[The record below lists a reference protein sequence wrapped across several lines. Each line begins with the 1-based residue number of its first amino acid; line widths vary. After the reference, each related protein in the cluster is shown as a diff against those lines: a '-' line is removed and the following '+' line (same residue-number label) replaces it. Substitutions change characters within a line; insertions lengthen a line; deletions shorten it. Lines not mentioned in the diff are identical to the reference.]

1 MGFALGLIRGL
12 GLGAGLMYLF
22 DPDTGRRRRALL
34 RDQYTH
40 MCNALED
47 FMGKAMRDLSNRANG
62 VIAELSTLFHDDTPD
77 DRVLVDRVRS
87 KLGRV
92 VSHPHAVQVIVWQG
106 RVTLRGTIL
115 ADEFERLLT
124 VVAGVRGVEG
134 VESRLD
140 VHDRPKGISALQG
153 GVPRPG
159 ERSELFQETWSPAT
173 KLLVGAAGTVLAL
186 RLAGRGGLTGLAVGA
201 LGVGLAAGAFS
212 KLDWPGSEH
221 GETGHPDTAGDAPRT
236 EGPSAARPGPSV
248 RSTGL

>member
-1 MGFALGLIRGL
+1 
-12 GLGAGLMYLF
+12 
-22 DPDTGRRRRALL
+22 
-34 RDQYTH
+34 
-40 MCNALED
+40 
-47 FMGKAMRDLSNRANG
+47 MGKAMRDLSNRANG

-106 RVTLRGTIL
+106 RITLRGTIL
-115 ADEFERLLT
+115 ADEYERLLS
-124 VVAGVRGVEG
+124 VVAGVRGVKD

-140 VHDRPKGISALQG
+140 VHDRPNGISALQG

-159 ERSELFQETWSPAT
+159 EISEIFQETWSPAT

-186 RLAGRGGLTGLAVGA
+186 RLARRGGLTGLAVGA

-212 KLDWPGSEH
+212 KLDWRGSEH
-221 GETGHPDTAGDAPRT
+221 EEIGHPGTAGDAPRT

>member
-106 RVTLRGTIL
+106 HVTLRGTIL
-115 ADEFERLLT
+115 ADEYERLLS
-124 VVAGVRGVEG
+124 VVAGVRGVKG

-140 VHDRPKGISALQG
+140 VHDQPKGISALQG

-159 ERSELFQETWSPAT
+159 ESSEIFQETWSPAT

-186 RLAGRGGLTGLAVGA
+186 RLARRGGLTGLAVGA

-212 KLDWPGSEH
+212 MLDWPGSEH
-221 GETGHPDTAGDAPRT
+221 GEIGHPGTAGDVPRA